1 MRYLHVKR
9 LILVGAFAGI
19 ALAACTVGPDFK
31 RPDTTAA
38 SGYSQSIPAA
48 GSSSSVAYGAD
59 IAESWYQLFHSEVLN
74 ELVRQSLLDN
84 PDLEAARHGLTAA
97 QFELKAVSGSALPQI
112 DAAGQI
118 GRAHVNGS
126 FLYEPVDAFRVT
138 GNRFSLGPSLA
149 YNLDP
154 FGGVRRSIESQR
166 AATSSTRDQVLN
178 TYVTLVDQV
187 IITAFDY
194 AATRAQIEVTQ
205 ALADELR
212 AQYELTQTLE
222 NAGKIT
228 RSDTLQA
235 QTQLENV
242 QATLP
247 GLEQQRDTYRNALA
261 QLSGKT
267 PDEFRMPELSLKD
280 FALPPALPVSVPSML
295 VRQRPDILAAEDNL
309 HKASANIGVAA
320 AARLPSLS
328 ISAQYAQQTTQ
339 LSDFFTRAGGI
350 WSVGPDLTAPLF
362 HGGTLAA
369 REQEAKEQ
377 YRQAEAAYRSAVIG
391 AFVEVAN
398 ALRSLQ
404 HDGEGYV
411 AHIRA
416 RDAAGA
422 NRDLALAQYRAGR
435 YTELQ
440 VLTAEQQ
447 YQDAA
452 LSEVQADVQRFTD
465 IATLFRALG
474 GGWWN
479 APHDPS
485 QLPPAAASLGRQK
498 LNASGS
504 AGDGH
509 E

>member
-1 MRYLHVKR
+1 MNGLR
-9 LILVGAFAGI
+9 LVLAGTFAGL
-19 ALAACTVGPDFK
+19 AVAACTVGPGFK
-31 RPDTTAA
+31 RPDLSAA
-38 SGYSQSIPAA
+38 SGYSQSMPAA
-48 GSSSSVAYGAD
+48 GSTSGLENGAD
-59 IAESWYQLFHSEVLN
+59 IAQNWYQLFHSEALN
-74 ELVRQSLLDN
+74 GLVRQALLDN
-84 PDLEAARHGLTAA
+84 PDLEAARHGLMAA

-112 DAAGQI
+112 DVTGQI

-126 FLYEPVDAFRVT
+126 LLYEPVNAFTAT
-138 GNRFSLGPSLA
+138 GNRFALGPSLA

-154 FGGVRRSIESQR
+154 FGGVRRTIESQR
-166 AATSSTRDQVLN
+166 AATSSVRDQVLN

-205 ALADELR
+205 ALMEELR
-212 AQYELTQTLE
+212 SQFDLTRMLE
-222 NAGKIT
+222 NAGKVT

-267 PDEFRMPELSLKD
+267 PDEFRLPDLSLQD
-280 FALPPALPVSVPSML
+280 FTLPPELPVSLPSVL
-295 VRQRPDILAAEDNL
+295 VRQRPDILAAEDTL
-309 HKASANIGVAA
+309 HKASADIGVAE

-328 ISAQYAQQTTQ
+328 ISAQYAQQTTK
-339 LSDFFTRAGGI
+339 LSEFFTRPGGV
-350 WSVGPDLTAPLF
+350 WSFGPDLTAPLF
-362 HGGTLAA
+362 HGGALAA
-369 REQEAKEQ
+369 REQEARER
-377 YRQAEAAYRSAVIG
+377 YRQAEATYRSTVIG

-411 AHIRA
+411 AHSRA

-422 NRDLALAQYRAGR
+422 NRDLAVAQYRAGR

-465 IATLFRALG
+465 IAALFRALG

-479 APHDPS
+479 APRDPS
-485 QLPPAAASLGRQK
+485 QLAPDTSPAKQPS
-498 LNASGS
+498 ASGS
-504 AGDGH
+504 IGDGY